1 MVRRWGQQPGP
12 SAVLRCGKLIAAVY
26 GLLVAA
32 AAPQGVAAQEVTEEE
47 RVTIRKT
54 MQQLHFQLPPDW
66 PIEKRG
72 GIVAPIPIEE
82 YLARKFKA
90 LESKL
95 QALEQRLNGLDLR
108 LRVLEES
115 QKAKAAGL
123 RSSEQPAIGG
133 AR

>member
-1 MVRRWGQQPGP
+1 MWNGWCGSRR
-12 SAVLRCGKLIAAVY
+12 GKLIAAVY

-32 AAPQGVAAQEVTEEE
+32 AAPQGVAAQEATEEE
-47 RVTIRKT
+47 RVTVRKT

-82 YLARKFKA
+82 YLAQKFKA

-95 QALEQRLNGLDLR
+95 QVIEQRLNGLDLR

-115 QKAKAAGL
+115 QKTKAAGL